1 MKTKVVTLMIL
12 GLAATLSGCI
22 RTEYPSCGE
31 DDSNL
36 PVLDILGAGVQP
48 EEVGTRAATRAG
60 TRTVIGAATRTLIGA
75 GTRTTATVSLT
86 SGSIG
91 LFLTN
96 TDPDATDPPYMPVNN
111 RKYTYDG
118 GTSKWTTDKAI
129 FLGGENAHVCAYY
142 PYDEAQ
148 KTMTLSLATQQYK
161 ATKDCSYA
169 KNITVNGDPYEVGG
183 DASTG
188 EPGRH
193 VTFILKRAYSRAKF
207 TFTRKNYVGEGKI
220 TQIELKNLPSSE
232 KLDITTGTYTELTK
246 SDKIC
251 TVDYTLP
258 TTADPLTIATTDEL
272 LIVPGKFVEST
283 DTDDTK
289 KLALILTIDGKTM
302 TTYISPATMNEF
314 IAGKYY
320 NFKINVNGSDIS
332 LSTVE
337 LNDWEVTN
345 IDNSGD
351 PFETEP
357 TTRISILSASME
369 TVTGGMTRAETSK
382 QSVTN
387 GTLGLFLRGNS
398 VDGYT
403 NKNNLAYSY
412 SSGGGTSKW
421 LPVDADN
428 TLYLGKNSANVCAY
442 YPRNA
447 GEVLTADNSNKYS
460 DPTQIPLTSQ
470 AFSTNAANLSFDTN
484 REMWGGTRNDGGKSK
499 GDETTF
505 TLKRAYA
512 KLGFTFTREHYPSA
526 GNLTKITLSNCNTE
540 NTVDITSGTFA
551 TASNIADLS
560 NTVNMTIPK
569 TGSIS
574 TVDGNSDKNTF
585 LIVPGTIPANAKK
598 EGTGAEVTLTVD
610 GKDVR
615 VLIPTTIL
623 SSWEAGKAYNIKIKL
638 LGTGIELLTVETRDW
653 IGKTINDGGKPFV
666 PKEEEEEIDGI
677 PVVFRNTSGDEKTVI
692 FSKSQL
698 YYNSETNTWGWGK
711 EQCDYGYEEHG
722 IEPGVSDDALLKGPI
737 SYYFMFGKP
746 EGCIYGV
753 EDGYYSGTNLDLS
766 GTEYDPCQK
775 MGKEWVSPTVE
786 ILNMMILENS
796 DTGGFHPVDQE
807 NNRMENASDASRFE
821 ATYTPNKARKSN
833 IPVKGLWVNVNNPQE
848 GDTQYNSSR
857 LFLPAAGGRRVAM
870 GGAGIRDVNEIG
882 YYWSS
887 QQKKKDETTSIT
899 GQAFGTNL
907 QYHDNRFADSEN
919 RNGYTI
925 RCCRIVK

>member
-96 TDPDATDPPYMPVNN
+96 TDPDATDPPYMPVYN
-111 RKYTYDG
+111 RKYTYAG

-258 TTADPLTIATTDEL
+258 TTAEALTVKEADEL
-272 LIVPGKFVEST
+272 LIAPGKFVEST
-283 DTDDTK
+283 DTEDAN
-289 KLALILTIDGKTM
+289 KLALILTIDDKTM

-337 LNDWEVTN
+337 LDDWEVTN
-345 IDNSGD
+345 IDNDGD

-369 TVTGGMTRAETSK
+369 TVTGGMTRAGASK
-382 QSVTN
+382 QTVTN
-387 GTLGLFLRGNS
+387 GTLGLFLRGKTE
-398 VDGYT
+398 DGYKD
-403 NKNNLAYSY
+403 KNNLAYSY

-447 GEVLTADNSNKYS
+447 GEVLTADNAKYS
-460 DPTQIPLTSQ
+460 NPTQIPLTSQ
-470 AFSTNAANLSFDTN
+470 VFSTNAANLSFDTN

-551 TASNIADLS
+551 AASKIADLS

-574 TVDGNSDKNTF
+574 TEDGHADKNTF
-585 LIVPGTIPANAKK
+585 LIVPGTIPANTKK
-598 EGTGAEVTLTVD
+598 ADMGAEVTLTVD

-623 SSWEAGKAYNIKIKL
+623 DKWEAGKAYNIKIKL
-638 LGTGIELLTVETRDW
+638 LGRGIELETVEIKDW
-653 IGKTINDGGKPFV
+653 TTKVINNGDKPFV
-666 PKEEEEEIDGI
+666 PEEEKIEGI
-677 PVVFRNTSGDEKTVI
+677 PVVFRNESGDEKTVI

-698 YYNSETNTWGWGK
+698 YYNSATKTWGWGK
-711 EQCDYGYEEHG
+711 EQCDYGYVENN
-722 IEPGVSDDALLKGPI
+722 IAPGTDDMKLVDATESPI
-737 SYYFMFGKP
+737 SYYFMYGQP
-746 EGCIYGV
+746 VGCIGTST
-753 EDGYYSGTNLDLS
+753 EGYYTGTADLS
-766 GTEYDPCQK
+766 AENDPCQQ
-775 MGKEWVSPTVE
+775 MGDEWHSPTSE
-786 ILNMMILENS
+786 IIDMMCMYNEY
-796 DTGGFHPVDQE
+796 HPVDQ
-807 NNRMENASDASRFE
+807 NGDRMDKGNFFYQFQSYSPTDTRYEKTSILGVWINTTDPQ
-821 ATYTPNKARKSN
+821 PN
-833 IPVKGLWVNVNNPQE
+833 
-848 GDTQYNSSR
+848 DTQYNSSR
-857 LFLPAAGGRRVAM
+857 LFMPMAGYRNKLTHAM
-870 GGAGIRDVNEIG
+870 SNVGEYG

-887 QQKKKDETTSIT
+887 SSISSVAKVYSLLFYRSYNFPSMFTGTSEER
-899 GQAFGTNL
+899 
-907 QYHDNRFADSEN
+907 DNGFLV
-919 RNGYTI
+919 
-925 RCCRIVK
+925 RCCHPK

>member
-48 EEVGTRAATRAG
+48 EEVGTRAATRVG

-96 TDPDATDPPYMPVNN
+96 TDPDATDPPYMPVYN
-111 RKYTYDG
+111 RKYTYAG

-183 DASTG
+183 DVPGG

-232 KLDITTGTYTELTK
+232 KLDITTGTYTGLTK
-246 SDKIC
+246 GNQTY
-251 TVDYTLP
+251 TVNYTLP
-258 TTADPLTIATTDEL
+258 TTAEALPVEKADEL
-272 LIVPGKFVEST
+272 LIAPGKFVEST
-283 DTDDTK
+283 DTDDAK

-345 IDNSGD
+345 IDNDGD

-369 TVTGGMTRAETSK
+369 TVTGGMTRVETLK
-382 QSVTN
+382 QTVTN

-447 GEVLTADNSNKYS
+447 GEVLTADNAKYS
-460 DPTQIPLTSQ
+460 NPTQIPLTSQ
-470 AFSTNAANLSFDTN
+470 VFSTNAANLSFDTN

-526 GNLTKITLSNCNTE
+526 GNLTKIILSNCNTE

-574 TVDGNSDKNTF
+574 TEDGHADKNTF
-585 LIVPGTIPANAKK
+585 LIVPGTIPANTKK
-598 EGTGAEVTLTVD
+598 ADMGAEVTLTVD

-615 VLIPTTIL
+615 VLIPTSIL
-623 SSWEAGKAYNIKIKL
+623 GSWEAGKAYNIKIKL
-638 LGTGIELLTVETRDW
+638 LGRGIELQMVEIKNWTTQVID
-653 IGKTINDGGKPFV
+653 NGGGSFV
-666 PKEEEEEIDGI
+666 PEEEQTDGI
-677 PVVFRNTSGDEKTVI
+677 PVVFRNASGEEKTVI
-692 FSKSQL
+692 FSKGQL
-698 YYNSETNTWGWGK
+698 YYNSETKSWGWGT
-711 EQCDYGYEEHG
+711 EQCDYGYYENDMS
-722 IEPGVSDDALLKGPI
+722 PGAMAPLLLTGNI
-737 SYYFMFGKP
+737 SYYFMFGKL
-746 EGCIYGV
+746 EGCIGTST
-753 EDGYYSGTNLDLS
+753 DGYYTGSDRLVYLYDVGR
-766 GTEYDPCQK
+766 DPCQM
-775 MGKEWVSPTVE
+775 MGDKWKSPTIE
-786 ILNMMILENS
+786 IFNMMSMNS
-796 DTGGFHPVDQE
+796 IYRPVDE
-807 NNRMENASDASRFE
+807 NGQRMTSWSESQRQM
-821 ATYTPNKARKSN
+821 YTPIHSRYKDEQIEGVWINAVGVTS
-833 IPVKGLWVNVNNPQE
+833 
-848 GDTQYNSSR
+848 GDTRYNSSR
-857 LFLPAAGGRRVAM
+857 LFLPLVGYREPGGTYPTGFKQAVVLWGSQIRGTYGTTFEVLSSTTVKQSQRSRDT
-870 GGAGIRDVNEIG
+870 GAI
-882 YYWSS
+882 
-887 QQKKKDETTSIT
+887 
-899 GQAFGTNL
+899 
-907 QYHDNRFADSEN
+907 
-919 RNGYTI
+919 I
-925 RCCRIVK
+925 RCCYIEE

>member
-75 GTRTTATVSLT
+75 GTRTTTTVRLT

-129 FLGGENAHVCAYY
+129 FLGGENAYVCAYY

-169 KNITVNGDPYEVGG
+169 KNITVNGNPYEVGG
-183 DASTG
+183 DASDGT
-188 EPGRH
+188 PGRH

-232 KLDITTGTYTELTK
+232 KLDITTGTYTDLTK

-251 TVDYTLP
+251 TVDYALP

-272 LIVPGKFVEST
+272 LIAPGKFVESSE
-283 DTDDTK
+283 TDDTK

-345 IDNSGD
+345 IDNDGD

-369 TVTGGMTRAETSK
+369 AVTGGMTRAETSK

-387 GTLGLFLRGNS
+387 GTLGLFLRGKTE
-398 VDGYT
+398 DGYKD
-403 NKNNLAYSY
+403 KNNLAYSY

-421 LPVDADN
+421 QPVDADN
-428 TLYLGKNSANVCAY
+428 TLYLGKKSANVCAY

-447 GEVLTADNSNKYS
+447 GEALAADNAKYS
-460 DPTQIPLTSQ
+460 DPTQIPLKSQ
-470 AFSTNAANLSFDTN
+470 KFSTNAANLSYDIN

-526 GNLTKITLSNCNTE
+526 GNLTKITLSNCNTK

-574 TVDGNSDKNTF
+574 TEDGSADKNTF

-623 SSWEAGKAYNIKIKL
+623 GSWEAGKAYNIKIKL
-638 LGTGIELLTVETRDW
+638 LGRGIELQMVEIRNWDEKK
-653 IGKTINDGGKPFV
+653 ISDGGKPFV

-677 PVVFRNTSGDEKTVI
+677 PVVFRNTSGVEKTVI

-698 YYNSETNTWGWGK
+698 YYNSETKTWGWGK
-711 EQCDYGYEEHG
+711 EQCDYGYEENN
-722 IEPGVSDDALLKGPI
+722 IEPGVSNDALLKGPI

-753 EDGYYSGTNLDLS
+753 VDGYYSGTNLDLS

-786 ILNMMILENS
+786 ILNMMILES
-796 DTGGFHPVDQE
+796 PDTGGFHPVDQE
-807 NNRMENASDASRFE
+807 NNRMEISSDRSRFQL
-821 ATYTPNKARKSN
+821 YTPNKARKSN
-833 IPVKGLWVNVNNPQE
+833 TPVQGLWVNVSNPQE

-857 LFLPAAGGRRVAM
+857 LFLPAAGGRVVDY
-870 GGAGIRDVNEIG
+870 GPGIKDLDNMLG

-887 QQKKKDETTSIT
+887 QQKESTSSTNT
-899 GQAFGTNL
+899 GQVFLTYFKYKNNSLG
-907 QYHDNRFADSEN
+907 DSN
-919 RNGYTI
+919 KNNGYTI